1 MSYPRGHEWFRRLAL
16 GLAFA
21 SVIFAGRVSAAPH
34 ADRQFFDVAGLEAT
48 NDPYLSDVFVWPGES
63 LGGPDG
69 GPVFAR
75 GAPAPQVERTEA
87 GTQMDDE
94 QIRIEHA
101 LEAQAQGGLS
111 GYVIEV
117 VNTLVPATES
127 LTAGDRRSTDT
138 GVRPDGDQLA
148 IEHELEAL
156 AQGGMAGYLNPEQL
170 TTGTDRE

>member
-1 MSYPRGHEWFRRLAL
+1 MSYPRGHQWFRRLAL

-75 GAPAPQVERTEA
+75 SAASQLERTVA
-87 GTQMDDE
+87 GAQTDDE
-94 QIRIEHA
+94 QTRIEHA
-101 LEAQAQGGLS
+101 LDAQAQGGLS
-111 GYVIEV
+111 GYLIEV
-117 VNTLVPATES
+117 VNVLFPAAES
-127 LTAGDRRSTDT
+127 LTAADRGSTDT

-156 AQGGMAGYLNPEQL
+156 AQGGMAGYLNREQL

>member
-1 MSYPRGHEWFRRLAL
+1 MSYPRGHQWFRRLAL

-75 GAPAPQVERTEA
+75 SAASQVERTVA
-87 GTQMDDE
+87 GAQTDDE
-94 QIRIEHA
+94 QTRIEHA
-101 LEAQAQGGLS
+101 LDAQAQGGLS
-111 GYVIEV
+111 GYLIEV
-117 VNTLVPATES
+117 VNALFPPAES
-127 LTAGDRRSTDT
+127 LTAADRRSTDT

-156 AQGGMAGYLNPEQL
+156 AQGGMAGYLNREQL